1 MEKSEDIRRY
11 SADELKGMRS
21 RGEDRTDRARL
32 SAMTE
37 AELEA
42 AIANDPDWKDIPSD
56 WYKDAVPVTVTPK
69 KLISLRIDT
78 DVLDWFKQ
86 QGPGYQTKMNAV
98 LRAKAMLADND
109 PWTFFA
115 GIGDLLVTGPTL
127 TNVNHFRAVLVEQA

>member
-11 SADELKGMRS
+11 SADELKAMRS

-98 LRAKAMLADND
+98 LRAFVAHA
-109 PWTFFA
+109 
-115 GIGDLLVTGPTL
+115 
-127 TNVNHFRAVLVEQA
+127 RR